1 MRASSTTLALSL
13 AQAHSHGHTHPSIH
27 TCTRTYSGA
36 NQNPIPIGQCSVA
49 EDPDEGE
56 EGLSADDYTIDFKA
70 ALRGQVTTIKE
81 LVLDVYVGE
90 EPRTGMWP
98 KHTVVKLDHGKQV
111 TTQSAKCEPAIDT
124 GTRSAKEKKEGP
136 SRSIRNWHTRLS
148 VPSV

>member
-90 EPRTGMWP
+90 EPRPGM
-98 KHTVVKLDHGKQV
+98 
-111 TTQSAKCEPAIDT
+111 
-124 GTRSAKEKKEGP
+124 
-136 SRSIRNWHTRLS
+136 
-148 VPSV
+148 